1 MNDRE
6 PEVMQA
12 ETEESQVS
20 TDIPAAGMSAAG
32 GENDAGT
39 EPVTQARR
47 GRGRPPKNPPQAVQ
61 AEGEKG
67 RMDVGE
73 TAVTETGQEIAE
85 KSPQDQKASS
95 APTQDYALIA
105 HGIQLLTEIVRSQS
119 QTQESLMKAQT
130 EFSNSVMDRMDQY
143 RSHTSKLESEAA
155 EREKER
161 LRDLYE
167 EAQRKADES
176 MEEINTLKTQLDL
189 ANRKNLKPGMRIE
202 KLTAECEDT
211 RKKLEELKDQK
222 TVQAAAEAVAQN
234 PAVAETSSGP
244 EEEGAADTGAP
255 AEPERQT
262 GLFGG
267 WKKKRRRKFLEK
279 VYCDRRYS
287 DMQISVIQDAD
298 RSGVTLSDLKE
309 MCDPN
314 IAPAKMQVMLSYI
327 RRNKA

>member
-67 RMDVGE
+67 RMDAGE

-85 KSPQDQKASS
+85 NSPQDQKASS
-95 APTQDYALIA
+95 TPTQDYALIA

-161 LRDLYE
+161 LRELYE

-189 ANRKNLKPGMRIE
+189 ANRKNLKLSMRIE
-202 KLTAECEDT
+202 KVTAECEEM
-211 RKKLEELKDQK
+211 RRKLEEQKEQK
-222 TVQAAAEAVAQN
+222 TVQTAEAAAVPD
-234 PAVAETSSGP
+234 PAMPAASSGP
-244 EEEGAADTGAP
+244 AEGQTVDAGAP
-255 AEPERQT
+255 AEQGGQT

-314 IAPAKMQVMLSYI
+314 ITPAKMQVMLSYI

>member
-12 ETEESQVS
+12 EAEESQVS
-20 TDIPAAGMSAAG
+20 TDIPAAGMAAAG

-39 EPVTQARR
+39 EPVTQTRR

-61 AEGEKG
+61 AEGAKE
-67 RMDVGE
+67 RMDAGE
-73 TAVTETGQEIAE
+73 TAVTESSQEMEE

-189 ANRKNLKPGMRIE
+189 ANRKNLKLSMRIE

-222 TVQAAAEAVAQN
+222 TVQAAAETAARN
-234 PAVAETSSGP
+234 PAAAETSSGP
-244 EEEGAADTGAP
+244 EEEGAADTGAQS
-255 AEPERQT
+255 EPERQT

-267 WKKKRRRKFLEK
+267 WKRKRRRKFLEK